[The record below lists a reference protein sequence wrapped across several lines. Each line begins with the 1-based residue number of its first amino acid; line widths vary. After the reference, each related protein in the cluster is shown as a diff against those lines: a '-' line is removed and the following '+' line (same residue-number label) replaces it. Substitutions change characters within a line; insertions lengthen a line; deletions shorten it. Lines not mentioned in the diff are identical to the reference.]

1 MWCKNKSALLAFH
14 VLNKSWGIFLT
25 GTTFVNTFHLIYSRN
40 TLPIIYSKCVEMHTS
55 QGFVHFVHP
64 LGYTFVL
71 FFSIRQRDRN
81 GSLFT
86 ADVSRWLQ
94 KPLNVAT
101 VTAVQGHSSND
112 GGKEKVGKMR
122 RTGGDANLLRKGA
135 QELMKHFLDDYP
147 QVHLVLGGHR
157 TSLRSPPWEV
167 ISCLFSAALNFQK
180 RRVCTLWLYTKCQI
194 EIIYTHWLRTKKS
207 LYMVSVRSKKNLQP
221 TLITSIWTTLS
232 GSLISLRWHFL
243 LQSHNTNT
251 PRGCAP
257 ACTDAPMSTRQRR
270 GSSHAVYSLS
280 TSQGRGPLSG
290 LTSAVCPTFLPSNM
304 PPSYGAPAD
313 AP

>member
-1 MWCKNKSALLAFH
+1 MRNFPHRYYICKYISSDIFKKHPPYNIFKMCWNAHFPGFRAFCSPTW
-14 VLNKSWGIFLT
+14 L
-25 GTTFVNTFHLIYSRN
+25 Y
-40 TLPIIYSKCVEMHTS
+40 
-55 QGFVHFVHP
+55 VH
-64 LGYTFVL
+64 FVL

-101 VTAVQGHSSND
+101 VTAVQGHSSSD

-147 QVHLVLGGHR
+147 QVHLVLGGRR

-207 LYMVSVRSKKNLQP
+207 LYMVSVRSKKKSAAHPDLIYLDHVEWQP
-221 TLITSIWTTLS
+221 
-232 GSLISLRWHFL
+232 
-243 LQSHNTNT
+243 
-251 PRGCAP
+251 
-257 ACTDAPMSTRQRR
+257 D
-270 GSSHAVYSLS
+270 
-280 TSQGRGPLSG
+280 
-290 LTSAVCPTFLPSNM
+290 
-304 PPSYGAPAD
+304 
-313 AP
+313 